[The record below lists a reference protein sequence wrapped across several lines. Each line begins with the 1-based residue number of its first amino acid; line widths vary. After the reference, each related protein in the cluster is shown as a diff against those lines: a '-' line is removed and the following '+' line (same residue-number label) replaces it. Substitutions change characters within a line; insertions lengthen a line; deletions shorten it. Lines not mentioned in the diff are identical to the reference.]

1 MTRMLTL
8 LLPSTLTLL
17 ALAACGPGNPFG
29 RAGMD
34 VRTVGGTS
42 PQANADARPK
52 SETQPAESTTTRAS
66 DSPTVDPTSP
76 IQPTK
81 PGQTEPVVDAPKLTA
96 VTGFIVASN
105 QVSLAFGTRTDWTRV
120 QVRRLLGVTPP
131 ECSSGTIV
139 KDMNG
144 PFNTPIAFTDETGI
158 AAQSYT
164 YRACFY
170 DEKAQVTASEDKPT
184 AITKPQIM
192 FITSPTVKGD
202 MGGSAASADKLCAPY
217 ASGSPRALLRREE
230 SWQAVLSD
238 SHLNANV
245 RIRVLGPIVGSDYS
259 SVNSYH
265 TLFPSL
271 EDMWNTGLS
280 PISGAVLDATGNATQ
295 SPVWT
300 GSDQTGSYIAD
311 RTCADWSSNSSS
323 IFGLTGDAST
333 LSGQGWLNGGGIET
347 CDQQRAIYC
356 IAQPKP
362 MLKAVTSGTTA
373 NSIDL
378 TITPPTQW
386 STDGYILVR
395 RRAAAAGLPSA
406 TCDSP
411 LDTPIYSAH
420 PLSADI
426 IEFTDTMAAPNT
438 AYHYS
443 ACLLDQEGNLIFST
457 PALYIVSSP

>member
-1 MTRMLTL
+1 MTRLLTL
-8 LLPSTLTLL
+8 LLTSTFTLL
-17 ALAACGPGNPFG
+17 PLAACGLGNPFG

-34 VRTVGGTS
+34 VRTVGGT
-42 PQANADARPK
+42 PTQAAADARPM
-52 SETQPAESTTTRAS
+52 SEPQPAAGPTTPAS
-66 DSPTVDPTSP
+66 GSPAVVPISPTPTP
-76 IQPTK
+76 EPE
-81 PGQTEPVVDAPKLTA
+81 QTEPKVAGPKLMA
-96 VTGFIVASN
+96 LTGFIVASN
-105 QVSLAFGTRTDWTRV
+105 QVSLTFGARTDWTRV
-120 QVRRLLGVTPP
+120 QVRRLLGETPP

-139 KDMNG
+139 KDVIG

-192 FITSPTVKGD
+192 FITSPTVMGD
-202 MGGSAASADKLCAPY
+202 MGGSAAAADKLCAPY
-217 ASGSPRALLRREE
+217 ALRSPRAMLRREE

-238 SHLNANV
+238 SHLNASV

-271 EDMWNTGLS
+271 TEMWSTGLS
-280 PISGAVLDATGNATQ
+280 PTSGAVLDTTGNATQ

-300 GSDQTGSYIAD
+300 GSDQTGAYIAD
-311 RTCADWSSNSSS
+311 RACTDWSSSSS
-323 IFGLTGDAST
+323 SLFGHTGDAST

-362 MLKAVTSGTTA
+362 MLEAVTSITEA

-378 TITPPTQW
+378 TIAPPAQW
-386 STDGYILVR
+386 SADGYILVR

-420 PLSADI
+420 PLSVDK

-438 AYHYS
+438 AYNYS
-443 ACLLDQEGNLIFST
+443 ACLLDQDGNLIFST